1 VCIYVCVFIFI
12 NLVHIYLYIYS
23 IYVTVM
29 DCNSLIDLFTHV
41 FDVPILGLCLN
52 KLLYDIM

>member
-1 VCIYVCVFIFI
+1 
-12 NLVHIYLYIYS
+12 
-23 IYVTVM
+23 M

-52 KLLYDIM
+52 KLLLLLFGVLTSILYYYMTLCNVFPAF